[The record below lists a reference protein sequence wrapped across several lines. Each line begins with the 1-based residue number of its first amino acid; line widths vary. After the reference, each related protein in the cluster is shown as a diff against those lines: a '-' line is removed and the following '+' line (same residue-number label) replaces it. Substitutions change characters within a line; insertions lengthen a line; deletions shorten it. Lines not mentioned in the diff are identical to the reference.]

1 MLESKRIIINTLCTY
16 GQSLL
21 GMVLVL
27 FSTRWLLVAL
37 GHEDYGIFG
46 VVGSAILLMR
56 ILTAGLNVG
65 ITRFYA
71 FSIGGGRSKEPEE
84 AHEDLMR
91 WFNAALA
98 IHVAMLVLIALI
110 GLPLGEYAI
119 KKWLTIPDNRLD
131 ASIWVFRFSIVTAL
145 VSFFAAPF
153 VSMLTAYQR
162 IYVVSAADVL
172 RSLGVCLIAFTM
184 LHISGDRLIAYAFAM
199 TCLGLLIQGML
210 IVSAI
215 RSFPACRVRLAYLH
229 EWGRLRKL
237 FSFTGWKL
245 FGKGSLVLR
254 EQGTPIVINL
264 YFGPLANAAY
274 TVANSLFNKANVLS
288 SALNRAFQPAVVS
301 AEGSGDRQNM
311 LSMAMRVCK
320 FGTLL
325 VMLFVVP
332 AILEMEN
339 LLNLWLVDPPE
350 YAAKLCQWLLALL
363 IVDRLTSGHAL
374 AINAFG
380 KIAAF
385 EVVQGMALFSA
396 VPFSAALFFLG
407 FDLSSIGGVFLITTT
422 LYCITRVVFAKKMVD
437 FPVLSWI
444 RKVGLPVLFLLLA
457 GTGVGGI
464 IIFYIEDSAMRIL
477 LTFFCVVLT
486 VTIGAWACLLDRE
499 EKFWIK
505 SNAQNARRK
514 YLSIG
519 S

>member
-1 MLESKRIIINTLCTY
+1 MLESQRIIINTLATY

-71 FSIGGGRSKEPEE
+71 FSIGAGRSKKPEE

-119 KKWLTIPDNRLD
+119 INWLTIPDNRLD

-153 VSMLTAYQR
+153 VSMLTAHQR

-184 LHISGDRLIAYAFAM
+184 LHVPGDRLIAFALAM
-199 TCLGLLIQGML
+199 TCLGLLIQGLL
-210 IVSAI
+210 ITSAI
-215 RSFPACRVRLAYLH
+215 CSFPACRVRLAYLH

-254 EQGTPIVINL
+254 EQGSPIVINL

-288 SALNRAFQPAVVS
+288 SALNRAFQPAVIG
-301 AEGSGDRQNM
+301 AEGNGDRQKM

-385 EVVQGMALFSA
+385 EVVQGMFLFSA
-396 VPFSAALFFLG
+396 VPLSAALFFIG
-407 FDLSSIGGVFLITTT
+407 FELSAIGGVFLMTTT
-422 LYCITRVVFAKKMVD
+422 LYCMSRVVFAKKLVN
-437 FPVLSWI
+437 FPVFGWI
-444 RKVGLPVLFLLLA
+444 RQVGMPVLFLLLA
-457 GTGVGGI
+457 GAGIGGTI
-464 IIFYIEDSAMRIL
+464 ISYFDDSVMRIL
-477 LTFFCVVLT
+477 LSTFCVVVVVNT
-486 VTIGAWACLLDRE
+486 GAWVWLFDRE
-499 EKFWIK
+499 EKIWVK
-505 SNAQNARRK
+505 TNVRKARNK
-514 YLSIG
+514 YLSYG